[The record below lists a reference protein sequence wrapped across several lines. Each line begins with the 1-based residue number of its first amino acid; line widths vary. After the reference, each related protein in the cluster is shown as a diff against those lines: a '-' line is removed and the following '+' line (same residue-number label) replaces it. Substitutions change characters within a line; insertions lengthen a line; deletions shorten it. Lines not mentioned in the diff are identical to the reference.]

1 VAAAV
6 AAGCRAAAG
15 RRSDGGLALVVVVG
29 GGGAGDAVQTVAAA
43 RINLASP
50 DRGSALRAALGVTA
64 AHPLTGAGPGHA
76 ELRRK
81 EPDGGIQFFAYAH
94 NEYAQTGAEL
104 GLVGLAL
111 LAILLVAVARL
122 LWSARATG
130 PSAAAWA
137 GVVAALAAF
146 AVHSGFDFVWHL
158 PAVVLTVMLL
168 VGVVLPTPYGAG
180 ARKGSVIVQGREEVW
195 VGRRPGHQFHERRL
209 HWVGSADPRPGER
222 GEDLQAGHRRRNR
235 RHLRL
240 HAEFL
245 RLRERDR

>member
-1 VAAAV
+1 
-6 AAGCRAAAG
+6 
-15 RRSDGGLALVVVVG
+15 
-29 GGGAGDAVQTVAAA
+29 
-43 RINLASP
+43 
-50 DRGSALRAALGVTA
+50 
-64 AHPLTGAGPGHA
+64 LTGAGPGHA

-158 PAVVLTVMLL
+158 PAVVLTVTLL
-168 VGVVLPTPYGAG
+168 VGVILPAPEGADASTPFRTA
-180 ARKGSVIVQGREEVW
+180 
-195 VGRRPGHQFHERRL
+195 PGKESDEQQI
-209 HWVGSADPRPGER
+209 AT
-222 GEDLQAGHRRRNR
+222 
-235 RHLRL
+235 
-240 HAEFL
+240 
-245 RLRERDR
+245 